1 MSTVEQTSS
10 SPQQLAPS
18 VVCYL
23 WPIVRPLSNCQGSVR
38 CLYRGVQVAEHLESG
53 VLRLPLLAGVGL
65 RGQGIAQ
72 AQLHAVQRSCARLAL
87 RGQRLAALL
96 RRGQLAR
103 QVCALDPGFLV
114 AC

>member
-1 MSTVEQTSS
+1 MSSG
-10 SPQQLAPS
+10 
-18 VVCYL
+18 
-23 WPIVRPLSNCQGSVR
+23 CQRSAQR
-38 CLYRGVQVAEHLESG
+38 LYRGVQVAEHLESG

-72 AQLHAVQRSCARLAL
+72 AQLRSVQRSRARLAL
-87 RGQRLAALL
+87 RAQRLAALL

-114 AC
+114 AR